1 MIGRLFDWLEIELDC
16 EDGLDIGVEGGRE
29 VVELESLGEGVEL
42 NTGSLPEVIVDG
54 SKELEGNEEVR
65 SESVEVEVMVDNG
78 TEEDGGVE
86 LGSSF
91 FICEEVVGSTVLEGT
106 PEGTLVDGGFSS
118 EGLGVLD
125 VDGGS

>member
-1 MIGRLFDWLEIELDC
+1 MIGRLLDWLEIELDC
-16 EDGLDIGVEGGRE
+16 EGGLDIGVEGGRE
-29 VVELESLGEGVEL
+29 DVELESLS
-42 NTGSLPEVIVDG
+42 TGSLPEVIVDE

-78 TEEDGGVE
+78 GVE

-106 PEGTLVDGGFSS
+106 LEGTLVDGEFSS

-125 VDGGS
+125 IDGGS